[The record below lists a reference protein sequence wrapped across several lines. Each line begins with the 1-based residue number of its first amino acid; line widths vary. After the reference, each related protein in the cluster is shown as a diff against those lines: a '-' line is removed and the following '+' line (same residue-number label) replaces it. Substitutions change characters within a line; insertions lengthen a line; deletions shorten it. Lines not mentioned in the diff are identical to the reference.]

1 MWADFCD
8 IYSPLNESKEKD
20 EFRLIIAGTR
30 SFNDY
35 NYLKQVCDYV
45 LSNVAKTHKITIIS
59 GTANGADKLGERY
72 AKEKGYKVV
81 RFPAKWNR
89 QPDGSY
95 DKSAGYKRNNEMA
108 IFVSQAPKSGCLI
121 FWDGISRG
129 AKNMIEIAKRMDI
142 NCIVKQY

>member
-1 MWADFCD
+1 M
-8 IYSPLNESKEKD
+8 E

-30 SFNDY
+30 SFNNY
-35 NYLKQVCDYV
+35 EYLKEVCDYV
-45 LSNVAKTHKITIIS
+45 LSDVVKTHTISIIS

-72 AKEKGYKVV
+72 AKDKGYKLY

-89 QPDGSY
+89 QSDGSY

-108 IFVSQAPKSGCLI
+108 IFASQVQKNGCLI

-129 AKNMIEIAKRMDI
+129 TKSMIEIAKKMNI
-142 NCIVKQY
+142 NCIIKNY